1 MSSTIAISNATE
13 TFKATGLTEDSA
25 RLLAGLAWD
34 APNWS
39 GTPMLCI
46 TKEQRGNL
54 CDLKKA
60 DLVTTFKSDGVLFAE
75 FTKKGMAL
83 IRTSNL
89 ADCIPSWL

>member
-1 MSSTIAISNATE
+1 MNSNDPTAHATE
-13 TFKATGLTEDSA
+13 TFKASGLTEDSA

-39 GTPMLCI
+39 GTPMLYI

-54 CDLKKA
+54 CDLKKCG
-60 DLVTTFKSDGVLFAE
+60 LLTTFKDEGNVFAD
-75 FTKKGMAL
+75 FTEKGKAL

-89 ADCIPSWL
+89 ADCIPNWL